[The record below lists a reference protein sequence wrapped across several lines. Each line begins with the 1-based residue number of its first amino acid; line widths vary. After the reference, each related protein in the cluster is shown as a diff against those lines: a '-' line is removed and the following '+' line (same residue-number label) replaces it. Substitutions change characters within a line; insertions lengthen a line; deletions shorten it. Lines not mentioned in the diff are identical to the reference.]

1 MQLNLTLDWV
11 SISASV
17 VAVLSLL
24 ASVFSAIGAA
34 KSADVATQAERRVK
48 IGERANAIREL
59 MRSAGKIELQGRLVI
74 LALED
79 ASRSAIATAGMH
91 GTPEGKSPF
100 MRANNELQEKISE
113 VTQRVKHGVD
123 REVIASLD
131 DDQVAAMQL
140 DLDKL
145 LSILQGDSTW
155 ANKRAEQLA
164 YANRSSAE
172 DLVAAERA
180 ANIHAKRTH
189 DGKLG

>member
-1 MQLNLTLDWV
+1 MQINLTLDWV

-34 KSADVATQAERRVK
+34 KSADVATQAERRLK
-48 IGERANAIREL
+48 TGERANAIREL
-59 MRSAGKIELQGRLVI
+59 MRSAGKIEQQGRLVI

-100 MRANNELQEKISE
+100 LKVSNEFQEKISE
-113 VTQRVKHGVD
+113 ITQRVKHGVD
-123 REVIASLD
+123 RELIASLD
-131 DDQVAAMQL
+131 DDHVASMQL
-140 DLDKL
+140 NLDEL
-145 LSILQGDSTW
+145 LSTLQGDGTW

-164 YANRSSAE
+164 YANRASAE
-172 DLVAAERA
+172 DLVATERA
-180 ANIHAKRTH
+180 ANIYAKRTH
-189 DGKLG
+189 EGKLG

>member
-1 MQLNLTLDWV
+1 LDWV

-48 IGERANAIREL
+48 AGERTNAVREL
-59 MRSAGKIELQGRLVI
+59 MRSAVKIELQGKLVI

-79 ASRSAIATAGMH
+79 ASRSAIATAEMH

-100 MRANNELQEKISE
+100 LKANNEFQEKISE
-113 VTQRVKHGVD
+113 ITQRVKHGVD
-123 REVIASLD
+123 REVIVSLD

-145 LSILQGDSTW
+145 LSTLQGDSTW

-180 ANIHAKRTH
+180 VNIYAKRTH
-189 DGKLG
+189 EGKLG